1 MKVQSCEM
9 MSHRGDV
16 HILIRNYALY
26 EGIKPL
32 RIFLGNK
39 YISHICGMCMYLL
52 LVVEGD
58 IGKLLPPRPVHRV
71 GESRV
76 IGGELAPVG

>member
-9 MSHRGDV
+9 MSQRGDV

-32 RIFLGNK
+32 YSLETSIFL
-39 YISHICGMCMYLL
+39 IS
-52 LVVEGD
+52 VECV
-58 IGKLLPPRPVHRV
+58 LTAC
-71 GESRV
+71 S
-76 IGGELAPVG
+76 